1 VPDAEQHYRDATGR
15 RYHGVKRA
23 LPAEA
28 LPWVARLRAEKF
40 SPFVRPSDTVFEFGV
55 GAGWNL
61 RELSCA
67 RKIGCDVASFLEADL
82 RSAGIEFH
90 SSTDPLPDAVA
101 NVVIC
106 HHALE
111 HVLEPARVLVSLQ
124 RLLKPSGLL
133 LLHVPLETR
142 RKHRRYEP
150 MEPNHHLYSW
160 NVQTLGALVAECG
173 WRVESAGVGRF
184 GYDRFAGAWAQR
196 LKLGEG
202 GFRLLRG
209 LMHAVRPEREV
220 RVVARMAP

>member
-1 VPDAEQHYRDATGR
+1 MPDAEQHYRDAAGR
-15 RYHGVKRA
+15 QYHGVKRA

-40 SPFVRPSDTVFEFGV
+40 RSFVRPADTVLEFGV

-67 RKIGCDVASFLEADL
+67 RKIGYDVATFLEADL

-90 SSTDPLPDAVA
+90 PSIQDLPDALADVL
-101 NVVIC
+101 IC

-111 HVLEPARVLVSLQ
+111 HVLEPAKVLGELE
-124 RLLKPSGLL
+124 RLLKPGGAL

-142 RKHRRYEP
+142 RKYRRFDP
-150 MEPNHHLYSW
+150 AEPNHHLYSW
-160 NVQTLGALVAECG
+160 NVQTLGALVSQCG
-173 WRVESAGVGRF
+173 WQVESAGVGRF
-184 GYDRFAGAWAQR
+184 GYDRFAGVWALR
-196 LKLGEG
+196 LKIGER

-209 LMHAVRPEREV
+209 LMHAARPEREV
-220 RVVARMAP
+220 RIVARLKS